1 MYTHSALLEQPLIDD
16 DQWGRLRSELGLE
29 MLQDFA
35 LEFFEETRELWFVEG
50 FDPLSMEEKAF
61 KSLAHRSAGAAGTIG
76 FKRLRFAFLCMEHNP
91 LGEPTIGFLQTMRS
105 VFEDTSAWVNTQ
117 IS

>member
-16 DQWGRLRSELGLE
+16 DQWGRLRSELGME

-35 LEFFEETRELWFVEG
+35 LEFFEETREMWFADG
-50 FDPLSMEEKAF
+50 FDPFAMEDKAF
-61 KSLAHRSAGAAGTIG
+61 KSMAHRSAGAAGTIG

-91 LGEPTIGFLQTMRS
+91 MGESTPAFLQAMRA
-105 VFEDTSAWVNTQ
+105 VFEDTCAWVNTQ
-117 IS
+117 AS